1 MYISFYCVFL
11 QTVAGLSL
19 CKCAIK
25 IKRVES
31 CFTYIIH
38 HSEQLTIVLGPANV
52 SPLWIQAWLP
62 SKVNWSKTKNHPRYQ
77 ILVF

>member
-52 SPLWIQAWLP
+52 SPL
-62 SKVNWSKTKNHPRYQ
+62 
-77 ILVF
+77 